1 MKPKSKFQKQV
12 FEASKTLP
20 PITEIQV
27 KWAYQNCIEH
37 FGFRTKNGRINCL
50 ECGTAWRSEQ
60 SLVDTLCGCVCPCC
74 QTELKIK
81 DTLKKVFK
89 DYQYFCIITTCRGFQ
104 VIRYFYIG
112 CQAKAG
118 QKASYFHSEVVQR
131 WIAPDGRNAV
141 VARLKSISYYA
152 DIWRFHTKLE
162 IRKKHEYH
170 DICTSFIYPRER
182 LIPEL
187 KRSGFDG
194 NFYKLNPFDLFHVLL
209 CESKAETLL
218 KARQPELLNH
228 FTLRHFRFINE
239 FWTSIKICIRN
250 GYHVKDAPV
259 WCDYIQLLRFFG
271 KDLHNAKYVCPAD
284 LKEEHDRYVRKKR
297 LWQEQQDREKAQRKT
312 IEDEAVY
319 SEMKSRFFDIQFSD
333 GLIRVCVLK
342 SVEEVRQEGDMM
354 RHCVFTNEYHLK
366 TDTLILSASIG
377 DKRLETV
384 EFSLSKLK
392 VLQCRGVCNQ
402 TTEYH
407 DRIINLVNKNA
418 PLIKKRLAA

>member
-1 MKPKSKFQKQV
+1 MKPKNKFQKQV

-20 PITEIQV
+20 PLTETQV
-27 KWAYQNCIEH
+27 HWAYQNCMEH
-37 FGFRTKNGRINCL
+37 LGFRTKSGKINCL

-74 QTELKIK
+74 RTELKVK
-81 DTLKKVFK
+81 DTRKKVFK
-89 DYQYFCIITTCRGFQ
+89 DYQYFCIITTCKGFQ
-104 VIRYFYIG
+104 VIRYFYVG

-118 QKASYFHSEVVQR
+118 QKARYFHSEVVQR
-131 WIAPDGRNAV
+131 WIAPDGKNAV
-141 VARLKSISYYA
+141 ISRILPFSHYA
-152 DIWRFHTKLE
+152 EKWCFHSHLE
-162 IRKKHEYH
+162 IRPKQMYH
-170 DICTSFIYPRER
+170 NINTPFIYPRER

-187 KRSGFDG
+187 KRSGYDG
-194 NFYKLNPFDLFHVLL
+194 IFYRLSPFDLFHVLL
-209 CESKAETLL
+209 CENKAETLL
-218 KARQPELLNH
+218 KTGQTELLYYFAVRDFKN
-228 FTLRHFRFINE
+228 IGDY
-239 FWTSIKICIRN
+239 WSSVKICIRN
-250 GYHVKDAPV
+250 GYQIKDASI
-259 WCDYIQLLRFFG
+259 WCDYMNLLRFFG

-297 LWQEQQDREKAQRKT
+297 VWQEQQDREKAQRKT

-342 SVEEVRQEGDMM
+342 SVEEVRQEGDTM

-407 DRIINLVNKNA
+407 DRIINLVMKNKS
-418 PLIKKRLAA
+418 LIQKRLAA